1 MLADDILSI
10 DSVIETG
17 GVQTVFSQYWK
28 VIAFAGPDS
37 DSKIITDLMAAFWAT
52 IDGVISTSTVLSC
65 AKMINVTNPSKEI
78 VFPNLA
84 GAVADEPHPPHQ
96 AIRVEIYGQDNP
108 ALQKVRNANNFSGI
122 AQQFSDKGR
131 LTEDT
136 EFLNVLTFF
145 SSDTVTDANG
155 ATLRPMVRQTTDA
168 GTPSDPGPFV
178 PPTYA
183 YHNATSA
190 RLNETFRTLR
200 SRKFEL
206 CV

>member
-1 MLADDILSI
+1 MIANDILKI
-10 DSVIETG
+10 DAVVETS
-17 GVQTVFSQYWK
+17 GVQTVFTQFWK

-37 DSKIITDLMAAFWAT
+37 DSEIITDLMALFWAA
-52 IDGVISTSTVLSC
+52 IDGVMSTSTVLSC

-78 VFPNLA
+78 VFPDLS
-84 GAVADEPHPPHQ
+84 GSVADEPHPPHQ
-96 AIRVEIYGQDNP
+96 ALRVELYGKTNP
-108 ALQKVRNANNFSGI
+108 ALHQVRNANNFAGI

-145 SSDTVTDANG
+145 STDQVTDPNG
-155 ATLRPMVRQTTDA
+155 ATLRPIVRETTDA
-168 GTPSDPGPFV
+168 GTPADPGPFV

-183 YHNATSA
+183 YHDVLYA